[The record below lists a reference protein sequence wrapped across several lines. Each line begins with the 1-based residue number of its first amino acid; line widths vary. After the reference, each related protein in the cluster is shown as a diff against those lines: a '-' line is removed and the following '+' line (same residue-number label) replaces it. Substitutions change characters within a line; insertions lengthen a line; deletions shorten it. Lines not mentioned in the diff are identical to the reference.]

1 MQWVSHR
8 QASGNHPL
16 TIPRPWGISGE
27 RRELTLDE
35 RGERENLVLSRD
47 VAVMPDINAKPMPT
61 PQIVLTH

>member
-1 MQWVSHR
+1 MQRVTHH

-35 RGERENLVLSRD
+35 RGERESS
-47 VAVMPDINAKPMPT
+47 AIS
-61 PQIVLTH
+61 